1 MKFLSKGPG
10 RPGNKVR
17 IAINGFGRIGRQA
30 FKIAHEKPEAEIVVI
45 NDLMEP
51 SVIAYLLKYDT
62 NYGRYHREVKHKEG
76 AIIVDG
82 KEFPVLA
89 MKVEPKDL
97 PWKKYAIDVVL
108 ECTGR
113 FTEAEVAKGHL
124 TAGARKVVI
133 SAPAKGEDATVVLS
147 VNDQDI
153 KKGPIISNASCTTNC
168 ITPVAQVVV
177 SAFGVEKAMMTTMHG
192 YTAEQNLVDGPPPGL
207 HSGDLRRA
215 RAAAMNIVPT
225 TTGATKA
232 TAKAIPE
239 LEGIFS
245 GVAFRVPV
253 SVGSVADFTF
263 LVKRQTTVEEVNEVF
278 RKAAKQDRF
287 KGILEVTEDP
297 IVSSDIVGTTA
308 SAIVDLPLT
317 QVLGG
322 NLVKVV
328 AWYDNEWGYTNR
340 LVEEAILVGR
350 QK

>member
-1 MKFLSKGPG
+1 MRFLPKGPG

-30 FKIAHEKPEAEIVVI
+30 FKIAYERPDAEIVAI
-45 NDLMEP
+45 NDLVDP
-51 SVIAYLLKYDT
+51 QVSAYLLKYDT
-62 NYGRYHREVKHKEG
+62 NYGRYHREVQHKEG
-76 AIIVDG
+76 AIEVDG
-82 KEFPVLA
+82 QEFPILA
-89 MKVEPKDL
+89 LKVEPKDL
-97 PWKKYAIDVVL
+97 PWKKYTVDVVL

-113 FTEAEVAKGHL
+113 FTDVEQAKGHL
-124 TAGARKVVI
+124 AAGARKVVI

-168 ITPVAQVVV
+168 ITPVAKVVV
-177 SAFGVEKAMMTTMHG
+177 DAFGVEKAMMTTMHG

-207 HSGDLRRA
+207 HSEDLRRA
-215 RAAAMNIVPT
+215 RAAAVNIVPT

-239 LEGIFS
+239 LAGIFT

-263 LVKRQTTVEEVNEVF
+263 LVKRQTTAEEVNEVF
-278 RKAAKQDRF
+278 RKAAKKDQYR
-287 KGILEVTEDP
+287 GILEVTEDP
-297 IVSSDIVGTTA
+297 IVSSDIIGTTA
-308 SAIVDLPLT
+308 SAIVDLQLT
-317 QVLGG
+317 QVIGG
-322 NLVKVV
+322 NLVKIV
-328 AWYDNEWGYTNR
+328 AWYDNEWGYSNR

>member
-10 RPGNKVR
+10 RPGNQVR

-30 FKIAHEKPEAEIVVI
+30 FKIAYERPDTEIVVI

-51 SVIAYLLKYDT
+51 AVIAYLLQYDS
-62 NYGRYHREVKHKEG
+62 NYGRYHRKVEHKEG

-89 MKVEPKDL
+89 EKREPKDL
-97 PWKKYAIDVVL
+97 PWKKYGLDVVL

-113 FTEAEVAKGHL
+113 FTEAEQAKGHL
-124 TAGARKVVI
+124 TAGAKKVVI

-147 VNDQDI
+147 VNNNDV
-153 KKGPIISNASCTTNC
+153 KRGPIISNASCTTNC
-168 ITPVAQVVV
+168 ITPVAQVMVD
-177 SAFGVEKAMMTTMHG
+177 AFGVEKAMMTTMHG

-207 HSGDLRRA
+207 HSGDMRRA

-239 LEGIFS
+239 LEGIFN
-245 GVAFRVPV
+245 GLAFRVPV

-278 RKAAKQDRF
+278 RKAAKQDRYQ
-287 KGILEVTEDP
+287 GILEVTEDP

-308 SAIVDLPLT
+308 SSIVDLPLT

-322 NLVKVV
+322 TMIKVI

-350 QK
+350 QR